1 MGMDFDLFQKRIR
14 TSSYISLKKL
24 QEDKMNS
31 FKTALQKSYNR
42 ELVVNLRTKEE
53 FMSLIN
59 KIDTT
64 PAIDKKSFS
73 TLDENDCRLGD
84 ILYWERRNSH
94 WLITEMEETEK
105 GIFQAFIEYAKVNLK
120 WIDKETGKIYQ
131 TWACAKGPEEGY
143 LPKFPLCGVHH
154 LK

>member
-59 KIDTT
+59 KIDTNC
-64 PAIDKKSFS
+64 AIFILKNIKLSVRNDSIKNLPIPYHIKYIDVSKNVVEIINEIWNEITKWSF
-73 TLDENDCRLGD
+73 
-84 ILYWERRNSH
+84 
-94 WLITEMEETEK
+94 
-105 GIFQAFIEYAKVNLK
+105 
-120 WIDKETGKIYQ
+120 
-131 TWACAKGPEEGY
+131 
-143 LPKFPLCGVHH
+143 
-154 LK
+154 